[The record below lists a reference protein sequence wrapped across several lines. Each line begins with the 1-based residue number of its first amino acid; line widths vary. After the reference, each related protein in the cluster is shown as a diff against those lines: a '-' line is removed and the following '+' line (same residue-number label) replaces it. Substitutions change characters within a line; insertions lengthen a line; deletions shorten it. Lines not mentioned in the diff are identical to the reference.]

1 MKIKFYLTA
10 TFLSCVVL
18 GMFIACD
25 KNDVVSDNISD
36 ETKKSL
42 ISGDEG
48 YQRRMYVAKTL
59 AKALTNEDLRSFLK
73 KESLKMFD
81 HEYDIL
87 YALVKDKEISS
98 GVTFEDVLM
107 SYAESKEHLKNAI
120 DKELLLTIYVPELT
134 NWDANK
140 WNTAEEVPI
149 VAVCDEY
156 KKKKTTKVLA
166 FDKMETPSYWD
177 YNIEPDVPILVVK
190 DNERVV
196 INNEENSLRSA
207 SEDGKD
213 LHILSTSKGNLEF
226 SSEAFKN
233 DHEEVNIR
241 HGMKM
246 IESDNDDIDKF
257 LTLGR
262 GEFCVYWKELSA
274 EARKKTPESP
284 RDYIYYGISPKNNIN
299 KGTFKEGIN
308 ECIEA
313 FHIDNPQS
321 LGYIV
326 DSPRDNPYN
335 WIEGRLEFFIN
346 IFFTGR
352 DGKITNIKKGF
363 TCKTSDLFYAHH
375 SQIISYRYHFNDNPI
390 KIVPWDMNKYGDTW
404 KIHIYEFDPG
414 SQITKTVQVSSTF
427 SSNFEVDASVS
438 VKAFKIGVKGGVG
451 TSDTKTNT
459 AQITLTDTSDDLGEA
474 ILSFSD
480 PIMIRNDGFYWP
492 EPTIQHY
499 SFCSGVSTGL
509 ASILIRPDK

>member
-10 TFLSCVVL
+10 TYLSCVVL

-107 SYAESKEHLKNAI
+107 SYAESKEHFKNAI

-207 SEDGKD
+207 SEDGED

-233 DHEEVNIR
+233 DNKQITTRSRVIIGKDFAEYPLN
-241 HGMKM
+241 
-246 IESDNDDIDKF
+246 
-257 LTLGR
+257 R
-262 GEFCVYWKELSA
+262 GEFCGYWRESINEAKE
-274 EARKKTPESP
+274 KTPESQ

-313 FHIDNPQS
+313 FYIDNPQS
-321 LGYIV
+321 IGYIV
-326 DSPRDNPYN
+326 DSQRDRNNPRN

-352 DGKITNIKKGF
+352 DGKITNVRKGF
-363 TCKTSDLFYAHH
+363 TCKVSDLFGYMKNGELV
-375 SQIISYRYHFNDNPI
+375 SYCYFINNDAI

-451 TSDTKTNT
+451 TSETKTNT

-480 PIMIRNDGFYWP
+480 PIMIKNSFYLP
-492 EPTIQHY
+492 DDPSIY
-499 SFCSGVSTGL
+499 LSYYSGVSTGL
-509 ASILIRPDK
+509 ASVQISPQ